1 MRLIPLTL
9 ALLLLTPG
17 AQAATT
23 TSADG
28 LPIAYE
34 VHGEGDLAIVFVHC
48 WACERTFFKHQI
60 PAFDDAYR
68 VVAVDLGGHGESGKD
83 RQTWTIEGLSADV
96 VAVAD
101 ALDLRRMVLVGHSM
115 GGPVSLYAARALG
128 DRVAGV
134 IVLDTLH
141 DLEADVPDEA
151 VEQFARSFED
161 DFVGTMTAASRG
173 RFVDP
178 ESEAA
183 RWVVQRACAANPET
197 AVALMRDF
205 VGFDPAILAA
215 SLSVPVRAINAAP
228 AAEGDPVTA
237 AETNR
242 KHCDFD
248 FIEVEGVG
256 HFLQLEKPDVVN
268 GHIRRHVEEI
278 AGRVHEYVALV
289 PDDVDFIT
297 TISPDYPA
305 SARAAGETGVVVLKV
320 RFDFAGEPSRITVL
334 EGPDVFVPFA
344 TEAVEQW
351 RARPHVDDKGRP
363 REFDVTIRLKFSLPE
378 KE

>member
-1 MRLIPLTL
+1 MRL
-9 ALLLLTPG
+9 ALSLLFLLHAAC
-17 AQAATT
+17 AQASTT

-34 VHGEGDLAIVFVHC
+34 VHGEGDIALVFIHC
-48 WACERTFFKHQI
+48 WACDRAFFKHQV
-60 PAFDDAYR
+60 PAFTPSYR
-68 VVAVDLGGHGESGKD
+68 VVSVDLGGHGESGKD

-101 ALDLRRMVLVGHSM
+101 ALELQRMVLVGHSM

-151 VEQFARSFED
+151 VEQFAQSFED
-161 DFVGTMTAASRG
+161 DFVGTMTGASRG
-173 RFVDP
+173 RFADP

-183 RWVVQRACAANPET
+183 RWVVQRACAATPEV

-205 VGFDPAILAA
+205 VGFDPAPLAA
-215 SLSVPVRAINAAP
+215 SLSVPIRAINTAP
-228 AAEGDPVTA
+228 TGEEDPRTA
-237 AETNR
+237 VETNR
-242 KHCDFD
+242 EHCDFD

-268 GHIRRHVEEI
+268 GHIRRFVEEI
-278 AGRVHEYVALV
+278 AGRIHEVV
-289 PDDVDFIT
+289 PLDSTDVDFIST
-297 TISPDYPA
+297 PAPRYPA
-305 SARAAGETGVVVLKV
+305 AARAAGETGVVVLKV
-320 RFDFAGEPSRITVL
+320 RFDFAGEPDRITVV
-334 EGPDVFVPFA
+334 EGPDVFVPCA
-344 TEAVEQW
+344 TEAMEQW
-351 RARPHVDDKGRP
+351 RARPHVDGQGRP
-363 REFDVTIRLKFSLPE
+363 RAFDVTIRIRFSLPDRE
-378 KE
+378 